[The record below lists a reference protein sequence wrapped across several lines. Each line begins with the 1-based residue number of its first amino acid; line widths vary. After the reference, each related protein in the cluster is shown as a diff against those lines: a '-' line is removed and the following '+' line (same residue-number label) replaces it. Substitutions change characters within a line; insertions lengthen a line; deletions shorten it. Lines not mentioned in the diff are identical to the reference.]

1 MDRIRDYLRG
11 FCVLLSDMAVV
22 CLIFYMVPTFTK
34 IQTVSIPVF
43 VWVLIILM
51 QMLADYI
58 MTGMGISFNLYLI
71 GNAAALLAGTYFIVN
86 GSYCFLL
93 FYPAEQWRWEYM
105 ERRRPGGFRLPT
117 AY

>member
-11 FCVLLSDMAVV
+11 FCVLLSDMTVV

-34 IQTVSIPVF
+34 IQTVSIPVL
-43 VWVLIILM
+43 VWVLFILM

-86 GSYCFLL
+86 GS
-93 FYPAEQWRWEYM
+93 
-105 ERRRPGGFRLPT
+105 
-117 AY
+117 